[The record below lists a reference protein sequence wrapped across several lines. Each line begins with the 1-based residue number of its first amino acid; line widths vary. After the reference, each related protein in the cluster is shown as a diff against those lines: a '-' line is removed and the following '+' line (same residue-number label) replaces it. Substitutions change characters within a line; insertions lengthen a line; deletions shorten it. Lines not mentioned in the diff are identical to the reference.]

1 VAELPKR
8 YSHTTVLQVFL
19 AAVFWA
25 SLLILWAG
33 TPEAEGAESQGV
45 SFRDD
50 FGSFEEAGWIKSQHT
65 LGRSRFDPDN
75 VSVSDGKLRLKIPA
89 ETVDGAE
96 IESKEAYGYGTF
108 VARMRTPVAPSSI
121 TAFFLYRSPDFEAE
135 LDIEIYN
142 NGNVDYVTYAGGER
156 THVASEKLPFD
167 PRKRF
172 HTYRLDYYPRVV
184 RFYVDGALV
193 QRYTTGLPEGP
204 MKLLVNTWFPEWL
217 PGIAPPTDRR
227 AVVDWIRYVRP

>member
-1 VAELPKR
+1 MPKR

-19 AAVFWA
+19 AAVSWA
-25 SLLILWAG
+25 ALLTLWAG
-33 TPEAEGAESQGV
+33 TPEAEGKESQGG
-45 SFRDD
+45 SFRDG
-50 FGSFEEAGWIKSQHT
+50 FGSFEEARWIKSQHA
-65 LGRSRFDPDN
+65 LGRGRFVPDN
-75 VSVSDGKLRLKIPA
+75 VSVGNGKLRMKIPA
-89 ETVDGAE
+89 RTLDGAE

-135 LDIEIYN
+135 IDIEIFN
-142 NGNVDYVTYAGGER
+142 NGTAYYVTYAGGKK
-156 THVASEKLPFD
+156 THLVSKKLPFD

-172 HTYRLDYYPRVV
+172 HTYRIDYYPRVV

-193 QRYTTGLPEGP
+193 RRYTTGLPKGP

-217 PGIAPPTDRR
+217 PGKAPPTDRH
-227 AVVDWIRYVRP
+227 AVVNWIRYVRR